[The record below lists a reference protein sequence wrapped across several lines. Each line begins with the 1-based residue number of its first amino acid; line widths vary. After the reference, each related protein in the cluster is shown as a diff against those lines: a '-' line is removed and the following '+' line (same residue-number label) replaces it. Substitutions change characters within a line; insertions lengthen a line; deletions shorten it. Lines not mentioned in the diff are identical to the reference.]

1 MQFSDS
7 QIRWTDKKAE
17 YWMTVATVVHNAKF
31 RQPIKQKYNWQMPS
45 SKALQNVNCGP
56 GLLMAPKVDNSLSP
70 I

>member
-1 MQFSDS
+1 
-7 QIRWTDKKAE
+7 
-17 YWMTVATVVHNAKF
+17 MTVATVVHNAKF